1 MTSLI
6 RRTSILVCSL
16 TLIFGC
22 DDAANSSDLPERM
35 DSSTNDIDGG
45 TGPNDGTT
53 VTACLRD
60 TDCNSDE
67 FCLREGSGR
76 GECAPGCRDD
86 DSCASGQ
93 VCNTETR
100 VCGLPPCN
108 SDADCPDEGTYCAED
123 GDCLEGC
130 RLEPDNCQPNP
141 ENGRFTEC
149 DETQRTCVDVVVC
162 CEANDTCSEST
173 TGECSGQTLSAL
185 RHALRTH
192 AEKPVLRTKTR

>member
-76 GECAPGCRDD
+76 GECAPSCRDD
-86 DSCASGQ
+86 DKPPVVKSVTQRLESA
-93 VCNTETR
+93 VA
-100 VCGLPPCN
+100 PCN

-123 GDCLEGC
+123 GDCLEGV
-130 RLEPDNCQPNP
+130 
-141 ENGRFTEC
+141 G
-149 DETQRTCVDVVVC
+149 
-162 CEANDTCSEST
+162 
-173 TGECSGQTLSAL
+173 
-185 RHALRTH
+185 
-192 AEKPVLRTKTR
+192 